1 MNSGDAVNMGDRRVA
16 EHDSGTDSLLVLCG
30 LFAVFVALGVLRSRG
45 WSLTSTVGEGVFGGV
60 ALVGYALLLALGTL
74 FVWAVHAP
82 ERATYL
88 LGGSAA
94 LGVFPAIPKLPFLQD
109 VTHAVLILFLVANW
123 RSLRVWRDIRTPVD
137 PRLMGYLMFLSVAVV
152 SVAVNFLQRGDV
164 WQLKIG
170 LSGLA
175 LLGILLMTLCIMA
188 VSPVPTVFN
197 QLRKGF
203 LDSAQIAAAFGCV
216 ALVLLFVTPYSTGL
230 TGDGQNTLW
239 GLAYF
244 DRLTLMFDG
253 PGVAAIYFVGAMS
266 FAVHALS
273 EHGSAIRGWSRTRLL
288 FLVQVS
294 PWLIVATG
302 SRVGKIAL
310 VVLILT
316 GVSWKSVRRASLI
329 ALPTTF
335 AALLI
340 ALDFQS
346 FPSAV
351 KFHLGYI
358 VPEIFDTSAL
368 EKLRLAGRF
377 LALEERGDLMRH
389 AIVTVREAPLLNQM
403 IGMGYGVSGYRSSL
417 YASPHDQF
425 VGLIVQVGVLGF
437 ASYFLFW
444 LTCSWRVLASAWRFS
459 SSEVGASWAFGVS
472 LISICG
478 LAVAY
483 EVGTK
488 GWVLVLLVM
497 MFSWAGISSDK
508 SNSR

>member
-1 MNSGDAVNMGDRRVA
+1 MDERRVA
-16 EHDSGTDSLLVLCG
+16 GHDSGSERVLVLCG
-30 LFAVFVALGVLRSRG
+30 LFTVFVALGILRSRG
-45 WSLTSTVGEGVFGGV
+45 WSLTPTVGEGGGDDV
-60 ALVGYALLLALGTL
+60 AMVGYALLLALGAL
-74 FVWAVHAP
+74 FVWAVQAP

-109 VTHAVLILFLVANW
+109 VTHVALILFLVANW
-123 RSLRVWRDIRTPVD
+123 RSLRVCWNNRTQID
-137 PRLMGYLMFLSVAVV
+137 PRLVAYLAFLLLAVV

-164 WQLKIG
+164 WQLKVG
-170 LSGLA
+170 LSGLL
-175 LLGILLMTLCIMA
+175 LLGVLLMALCVMV
-188 VSPVPTVFN
+188 VSPAPTVFN
-197 QLRKGF
+197 QLRNGF
-203 LDSAQIAAAFGCV
+203 LDSAQIAAAFGCL
-216 ALVLLFVTPYSTGL
+216 AIVLLVVTPYSTGL
-230 TGDGQNTLW
+230 TGDGRETLW

-244 DRLTLMFDG
+244 DRLKLMFDG
-253 PGVAAIYFVGAMS
+253 PGVAAIYFVGAMG

-273 EHGSAIRGWSRTRLL
+273 EYGNATRGWSRTRLL

-310 VVLILT
+310 GVLILT
-316 GVSWKSVRRASLI
+316 GLSWKSVRRASLI
-329 ALPTTF
+329 ALPMTF

-351 KFHLGYI
+351 KFQLGYFF
-358 VPEIFDTSAL
+358 PEFFDTGAL

-377 LALEERGDLMRH
+377 LALEERGDLMYH
-389 AIVTVREAPLLNQM
+389 AIGTIREAPLLNQI

-417 YASPHDQF
+417 YPSPHDQF
-425 VGLIVQVGVLGF
+425 ISLIVQVGVLGF
-437 ASYFLFW
+437 VSYLLFW
-444 LTCSWRVLASAWRFS
+444 LTCSWRVLESAWKFS
-459 SSEVGASWAFGVS
+459 SSGVGASWAFGAS

-483 EVGTK
+483 EVETK
-488 GWVLVLLVM
+488 GWILVLLLM
-497 MFSWAGISSDK
+497 MFNWAGVSSDK
-508 SNSR
+508 SCRL